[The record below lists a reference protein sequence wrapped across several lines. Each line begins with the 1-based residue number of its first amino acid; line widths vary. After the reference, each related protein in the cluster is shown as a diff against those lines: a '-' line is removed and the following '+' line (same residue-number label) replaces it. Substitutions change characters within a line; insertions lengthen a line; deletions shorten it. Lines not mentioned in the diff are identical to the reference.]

1 MDNLAPKEI
10 ADEEMIN
17 QAFHELLND
26 YLNTKHRKKVE
37 IITKAFNFANQA
49 HKGIKRRS
57 GEPYIMHPIAVAS
70 IVCNEIG
77 LGSTSICAALLHDV
91 VEDTDYTVEDIENIF
106 GPKIAQIVDG
116 LTKISGGIFGDRA
129 SAQAEN
135 FKKLL
140 LTMSS
145 DIRVIT
151 KAFNFANQAHK
162 GIKRRSGEPYIMHPI
177 AVASIVCN
185 EIGLG
190 STSICAALLHDV
202 VEDTDYTVED
212 IENIFGPKIAQ
223 IVDGLTKISGG
234 IFGDRASA
242 QAENFKKLLLTMSSD
257 IRVILIKIADRL
269 HNMRTLGSM
278 LPNKQYKIAG
288 ETLYIYAPLA
298 NRLGLYK
305 IKTELENL
313 SFKYEHPEEYAEIEE
328 KLNAT
333 AAERDKVF
341 NDFTAPI
348 RTQLDKMGLKYR
360 ILARVKSI
368 YSIWNK
374 MQTKHVP
381 FEEIYDLLAVRI
393 IFEPRNEEEELNDC
407 FDIYVSISKI
417 YKPHP
422 DRLRDWVSHP
432 KANGYQALHVT
443 LMGNNGQWI
452 EVQIRSE
459 RMNDVAEQGFAA
471 HWKYKEGGGSEDEG
485 ELEKWLR
492 TIKEILDDPQ
502 PDAIDFLDTI
512 KLNLFASEIFVF
524 TPKGEL
530 KTMPQNSTALD
541 FAFSLHTDIGSHCIG
556 AKVNHK
562 LVPLSHKLQ
571 SGDQVEIL
579 TSKSQRVQP
588 QWEVF
593 ATTARARAKIAA
605 ILRKE
610 RKANQK
616 IGEEILSEFLKKEE
630 VRPEEAVIEKLR
642 KLHNAKNEEELLAAI
657 GSKAI
662 VLGEADKNEL
672 KEKQTSNW
680 KKYLTFS
687 FGNSKEKQEE
697 KEPQEKEKINPKEVL
712 KLTEESLQKKYI
724 MAECCHPI
732 PGDDVL
738 GYVDENDR
746 IIIHKRQCPVAA
758 KLKSSYGNRIL
769 ATEWDT
775 HKELSFLVYIY
786 IKGIDNMGLL
796 NEVTQV
802 ISRQLNVNI
811 RKLTIETEDG
821 IFEGKIQLWVHDVDD
836 VKTICNNL
844 KKIQNIKQVS
854 RVEE

>member
-1 MDNLAPKEI
+1 MDNLPPKEI
-10 ADEEMIN
+10 SDVEMIN

-140 LTMSS
+140 LTMS
-145 DIRVIT
+145 
-151 KAFNFANQAHK
+151 N
-162 GIKRRSGEPYIMHPI
+162 
-177 AVASIVCN
+177 
-185 EIGLG
+185 
-190 STSICAALLHDV
+190 
-202 VEDTDYTVED
+202 
-212 IENIFGPKIAQ
+212 
-223 IVDGLTKISGG
+223 
-234 IFGDRASA
+234 
-242 QAENFKKLLLTMSSD
+242 D

-687 FGNSKEKQEE
+687 FGNNKEKQEE
-697 KEPQEKEKINPKEVL
+697 KEPQEKEKINPKQVL

>member
-1 MDNLAPKEI
+1 MDNLPPKEI
-10 ADEEMIN
+10 SDEEMIN

-140 LTMSS
+140 LTMS
-145 DIRVIT
+145 
-151 KAFNFANQAHK
+151 N
-162 GIKRRSGEPYIMHPI
+162 
-177 AVASIVCN
+177 
-185 EIGLG
+185 
-190 STSICAALLHDV
+190 
-202 VEDTDYTVED
+202 
-212 IENIFGPKIAQ
+212 
-223 IVDGLTKISGG
+223 
-234 IFGDRASA
+234 
-242 QAENFKKLLLTMSSD
+242 D

-381 FEEIYDLLAVRI
+381 FEEIFDLLAVRI

-687 FGNSKEKQEE
+687 FGNNKEKQEE
-697 KEPQEKEKINPKEVL
+697 KEPQEKEKINPKQVL

-821 IFEGKIQLWVHDVDD
+821 IFEGKIQFWVHDVDD

>member
-37 IITKAFNFANQA
+37 I
-49 HKGIKRRS
+49 
-57 GEPYIMHPIAVAS
+57 
-70 IVCNEIG
+70 
-77 LGSTSICAALLHDV
+77 
-91 VEDTDYTVEDIENIF
+91 
-106 GPKIAQIVDG
+106 
-116 LTKISGGIFGDRA
+116 
-129 SAQAEN
+129 
-135 FKKLL
+135 
-140 LTMSS
+140 
-145 DIRVIT
+145 IT

-786 IKGIDNMGLL
+786 I
-796 NEVTQV
+796 
-802 ISRQLNVNI
+802 
-811 RKLTIETEDG
+811 
-821 IFEGKIQLWVHDVDD
+821 
-836 VKTICNNL
+836 
-844 KKIQNIKQVS
+844 
-854 RVEE
+854 

>member
-140 LTMSS
+140 LTMS
-145 DIRVIT
+145 
-151 KAFNFANQAHK
+151 N
-162 GIKRRSGEPYIMHPI
+162 
-177 AVASIVCN
+177 
-185 EIGLG
+185 
-190 STSICAALLHDV
+190 
-202 VEDTDYTVED
+202 
-212 IENIFGPKIAQ
+212 
-223 IVDGLTKISGG
+223 
-234 IFGDRASA
+234 
-242 QAENFKKLLLTMSSD
+242 D

-381 FEEIYDLLAVRI
+381 FEEIFDLLAVRI

-687 FGNSKEKQEE
+687 FGNNKEKQEE
-697 KEPQEKEKINPKEVL
+697 KEPQEKEKINPKQVL

-724 MAECCHPI
+724 MDECCHPI

>member
-1 MDNLAPKEI
+1 MEENVNQKDKEKVE
-10 ADEEMIN
+10 EEMIE
-17 QAFHELLND
+17 QAFQQLLND
-26 YLNTKHRKKVE
+26 YLATKHRKRIE

-57 GEPYIMHPIAVAS
+57 GEPYIMHPLAVAQ
-70 IVCNEIG
+70 IVCTEIG

-140 LTMSS
+140 LTMS
-145 DIRVIT
+145 D
-151 KAFNFANQAHK
+151 
-162 GIKRRSGEPYIMHPI
+162 
-177 AVASIVCN
+177 
-185 EIGLG
+185 
-190 STSICAALLHDV
+190 
-202 VEDTDYTVED
+202 
-212 IENIFGPKIAQ
+212 
-223 IVDGLTKISGG
+223 
-234 IFGDRASA
+234 
-242 QAENFKKLLLTMSSD
+242 D

-278 LPNKQYKIAG
+278 LPNKQFKIAG

-313 SFKYEHPEEYAEIEE
+313 SFRYEHPEEYQEIEN
-328 KLNAT
+328 KLAAT
-333 AAERDKVF
+333 ATERDKVF
-341 NDFTAPI
+341 KEFTAPI
-348 RTQLDKMGLKYR
+348 RAQMDKMGLKYR

-393 IFEPRNEEEELNDC
+393 IFEPRNADEELNDC

-485 ELEKWLR
+485 ELDKWLR

-524 TPKGEL
+524 TPKGEI

-571 SGDQVEIL
+571 SGDQVEVL

-588 QWEVF
+588 EWEVF

-610 RKANQK
+610 QRNCQK
-616 IGEEILSEFLKKEE
+616 EGETLLNEFFKKEE
-630 VRPEEAVIEKLR
+630 LRLDDLLIDKLV
-642 KLHNAKNEEELLAAI
+642 KVHNMKNRDEFLIAI
-657 GSKAI
+657 GNKKI
-662 VLGEADKNEL
+662 VLGDLDKNAL
-672 KEKQTSNW
+672 KEKQGTNW
-680 KKYLTFS
+680 KKFLTFS
-687 FGNSKEKQEE
+687 FGGNKDNKEPVEE
-697 KEPQEKEKINPKEVL
+697 KVPQEKEKINTKQIL
-712 KLTEESLQKKYI
+712 KLTE
-724 MAECCHPI
+724 
-732 PGDDVL
+732 
-738 GYVDENDR
+738 
-746 IIIHKRQCPVAA
+746 
-758 KLKSSYGNRIL
+758 
-769 ATEWDT
+769 
-775 HKELSFLVYIY
+775 
-786 IKGIDNMGLL
+786 
-796 NEVTQV
+796 
-802 ISRQLNVNI
+802 
-811 RKLTIETEDG
+811 
-821 IFEGKIQLWVHDVDD
+821 
-836 VKTICNNL
+836 
-844 KKIQNIKQVS
+844 
-854 RVEE
+854 

>member
-1 MDNLAPKEI
+1 MDNLPPKEI
-10 ADEEMIN
+10 SDEEMIN

-135 FKKLL
+135 FRKLL
-140 LTMSS
+140 LTMS
-145 DIRVIT
+145 
-151 KAFNFANQAHK
+151 N
-162 GIKRRSGEPYIMHPI
+162 
-177 AVASIVCN
+177 
-185 EIGLG
+185 
-190 STSICAALLHDV
+190 
-202 VEDTDYTVED
+202 
-212 IENIFGPKIAQ
+212 
-223 IVDGLTKISGG
+223 
-234 IFGDRASA
+234 
-242 QAENFKKLLLTMSSD
+242 D

-381 FEEIYDLLAVRI
+381 FEEIFDLLAVRI
-393 IFEPRNEEEELNDC
+393 IFEPRNIEEELNDC

-485 ELEKWLR
+485 ELEKWLK

-616 IGEEILSEFLKKEE
+616 IGEEILNEFLKKEE
-630 VRPEEAVIEKLR
+630 IRPEEAVIEKLR
-642 KLHNAKNEEELLAAI
+642 RLHNAKNEEELLAAI

-662 VLGEADKNEL
+662 ILGEADKNEL

-687 FGNSKEKQEE
+687 FGNNKEKQEE
-697 KEPQEKEKINPKEVL
+697 KEPQEKEKINPKQVL

-786 IKGIDNMGLL
+786 IKGIDSMGLL

>member
-1 MDNLAPKEI
+1 MDNLSPKEI
-10 ADEEMIN
+10 SDEEMIN

-140 LTMSS
+140 LTMS
-145 DIRVIT
+145 
-151 KAFNFANQAHK
+151 N
-162 GIKRRSGEPYIMHPI
+162 
-177 AVASIVCN
+177 
-185 EIGLG
+185 
-190 STSICAALLHDV
+190 
-202 VEDTDYTVED
+202 
-212 IENIFGPKIAQ
+212 
-223 IVDGLTKISGG
+223 
-234 IFGDRASA
+234 
-242 QAENFKKLLLTMSSD
+242 D

-381 FEEIYDLLAVRI
+381 FEEIFDLLAVRI

-485 ELEKWLR
+485 ELEKWLK

-616 IGEEILSEFLKKEE
+616 IGEEILNEFLKKEE
-630 VRPEEAVIEKLR
+630 IRPEEAVIEKLR
-642 KLHNAKNEEELLAAI
+642 RLHNAKNEEELLAAI

-662 VLGEADKNEL
+662 ILGEADKNEL

-687 FGNSKEKQEE
+687 FGNNKEKQEE
-697 KEPQEKEKINPKEVL
+697 KEPQEKEKINPKQVL

-786 IKGIDNMGLL
+786 IKGIDSMGLL